1 MALTRERSIVKFHV
15 VNNLV
20 YNCVSKIRYTLDA
33 EFDYYCKASCDHLF
47 IPNGEIRVM
56 FFP

>member
-1 MALTRERSIVKFHV
+1 MVKFHV

-20 YNCVSKIRYTLDA
+20 HNCVSKMRYTLDA

-47 IPNGEIRVM
+47 IPNGESGVM